1 MVKGGCKQSLA
12 HDFLAAI
19 LPIVA
24 CPKEDWMGKVEKIEN
39 EVRALS
45 AEELAA
51 FRKWFR
57 EFDAEAW
64 DREIEADALAGKLD
78 APANKALGTH
88 RAGNTTSI

>member
-1 MVKGGCKQSLA
+1 
-12 HDFLAAI
+12 
-19 LPIVA
+19 
-24 CPKEDWMGKVEKIEN
+24 MGKFEKIEN

-57 EFDAEAW
+57 EFDADTW

-78 APANKALGTH
+78 ALADRALSAH
-88 RAGNTTSI
+88 RAGKTTSL

>member
-1 MVKGGCKQSLA
+1 
-12 HDFLAAI
+12 
-19 LPIVA
+19 
-24 CPKEDWMGKVEKIEN
+24 MGKVEKIED

-57 EFDAEAW
+57 EFDADAW

-78 APANKALGTH
+78 ALADKALGAH
-88 RAGNTTSI
+88 RAGNATSI

>member
-1 MVKGGCKQSLA
+1 VLSHVASAKILTV
-12 HDFLAAI
+12 AI
-19 LPIVA
+19 LLIVA
-24 CPKEDWMGKVEKIEN
+24 CPKEGRMGKVEKIEN
-39 EVRALS
+39 QVRALS

-78 APANKALGTH
+78 ALADRALNAH
-88 RAGNTTSI
+88 RAGKTTSL

>member
-1 MVKGGCKQSLA
+1 
-12 HDFLAAI
+12 
-19 LPIVA
+19 
-24 CPKEDWMGKVEKIEN
+24 MGKVEKIEN

-45 AEELAA
+45 SEELAD

-78 APANKALGTH
+78 ALADRALSDH
-88 RAGNTTSI
+88 RAGKTTPL